1 MFDKGF
7 PQDKLI
13 TYSGMLWLL
22 AAQIVVML
30 PLIFYLPIWLLPIL
44 IFSAIWRIR
53 VMHGHYA
60 QPGRIVKGIVGL
72 LGVGV
77 LAASGIPFVSLD
89 MTASLLML
97 GFAYK
102 ALEVIQKRDAMVVIL
117 TGFILVGVLFLY
129 NQSILITLYG
139 IVSMAVLTGAL
150 IAIQQSRSYAILPNL
165 RLSSMMLLLCLP
177 LMLLFFLFAPRFEP
191 FWTVPQPGGQAK
203 TGISD
208 SMTPGDIA
216 ELSKSDD
223 LAFNVKFFGERPKQN
238 ELYWRGLVLQH
249 FDGKTWTQ
257 SGASSEGGL
266 ANKSDN
272 DNNRYSAKE
281 VEDSLVKK
289 GDGLRYEVIYQPS
302 GQPWLFALTPV
313 LDIEG
318 GAFYGA
324 DFRIIS
330 FRDIHEP
337 KLINLTSYPG
347 SLREVELSE
356 YNRKLALEL
365 PDRGN
370 QKSRLLAEQLIAS
383 SASKQEYINKVLSRY
398 RQDQYFYTLRP
409 PRLSGDNSID
419 DFLIDSKKGFCA
431 HYAGSFVFMMRSA
444 GIPARVV
451 TGYQGGEWNEE
462 GQFLAVHQFDAHA
475 WTEVWLEGQGWVRF
489 DPTSMV
495 APSRIEQNLETA
507 MEAEGSFLEGNLL
520 SFSKIKWLD
529 GIRKK
534 IDSAQ
539 YAWRRHVL
547 GYDSNAQQNFL
558 KKLFGELSVQK
569 IALIVGGL
577 FGGIILIWVLFL
589 GLARKRN
596 DEAIEHQLY
605 RRFCDLLAKKGVTR
619 EVSQTPEMYSQL
631 AVKKLPALAGEIYS
645 FTQAYTSLCYDPSAQ
660 DAHQSH
666 IENMKSLLKKLN
678 R

>member
-1 MFDKGF
+1 MFEKGF

-30 PLIFYLPIWLLPIL
+30 PLTFYLPIWLLPIL
-44 IFSAIWRIR
+44 IFSAAWRIR
-53 VMHGHYA
+53 VMQGHSA
-60 QPGRIVKGIVGL
+60 QPGKIIKTVIGL
-72 LGVGV
+72 LGLGA
-77 LAASGIPFVSLD
+77 LAMSGISFVSLD
-89 MTASLLML
+89 MMASLLML

-102 ALEVIQKRDAMVVIL
+102 ALEVIQRRDGMVVIL

-139 IVSMAVLTGAL
+139 IVCMAVLTGAL
-150 IAIQQSRSYAILPNL
+150 IAIQQSKSYAILPNL

-177 LMLLFFLFAPRFEP
+177 LMLVLFFFAPRFEP
-191 FWTVPQPGGQAK
+191 FWTVPHPSGHAK

-216 ELSKSDD
+216 ELSQSDA
-223 LAFNVKFFGERPKQN
+223 LAFSVKFKEQRPKQS

-257 SGASSEGGL
+257 SDIDDPA
-266 ANKSDN
+266 AKIN
-272 DNNRYSAKE
+272 DNERYSKKK
-281 VEDSLVKK
+281 VLDSLVKQ
-289 GDGLRYEVIYQPS
+289 GEGLEYEAIYEKS
-302 GQPWLFALTPV
+302 GQPWLFALAPV
-313 LDIEG
+313 LDLDG
-318 GAFYGA
+318 SAFYGA

-330 FRDIHEP
+330 FRDINEP
-337 KLINLTSYPG
+337 KLLNLTSYPN
-347 SLREVELSE
+347 SLREVELNE
-356 YNRKLALEL
+356 YNRELALQL
-365 PDRGN
+365 PDSGN
-370 QKSRLLAEQLIAS
+370 QKSRLLAEQLMAS
-383 SASKQEYINKVLSRY
+383 SASKQEYINLVLNRF
-398 RQDQYFYTLRP
+398 RQDEYFYTLRP
-409 PRLSGDNSID
+409 PTLGGDNSID
-419 DFLIDSKKGFCA
+419 DFLIESKKGFCA
-431 HYAGSFVFMMRSA
+431 HYAGSFVFMMRA
-444 GIPARVV
+444 VGLPARVV

-475 WTEVWLEGQGWVRF
+475 WTEVWLEGQGWVRL

-495 APSRIEQNLETA
+495 APSRIEKNLETA
-507 MEAEGSFLEGNLL
+507 MESEGSFLEDNLL

-547 GYDSNAQQNFL
+547 GYDRNAQQNFL
-558 KKLFGELSVQK
+558 KQMFGELSVQK

-577 FGGIILIWVLFL
+577 FMGIILLWVMFL
-589 GLARKRN
+589 GLARKREK
-596 DEAIEHQLY
+596 EAIEHQLY

-619 EVSQTPEMYSQL
+619 EVSQTPEMYRQL
-631 AVKKLPALAGEIYS
+631 AMKQLPALAGEINS
-645 FTQAYTSLCYDPSAQ
+645 FTQTYSSVCYDPSIH
-660 DAHQSH
+660 DNHQSY